1 VAEIPDYL
9 RHSIQTLYR
18 DFLESKNLK
27 PRLGQ
32 KQMIAEVARIL
43 ARIGDKDGPP
53 IGFIEAG
60 TGTGKTLAYLVGAVP
75 YAMERE
81 MQLVIST
88 ATVSLQSQLI
98 DKDIPELTE
107 STDLML
113 SFALAKGRR
122 RYLCPIR
129 LEARLRALLK
139 VTWCILMSR
148 PWYWIRMIV
157 TWFRT
162 CPKRGCE
169 ESGEVTWI
177 RFLSL
182 SRTLSKQL
190 SLRTIE
196 DVRAEAVGILRSA
209 RTLMNEIRGWMQI
222 FW

>member
-1 VAEIPDYL
+1 MAEIPDYL

-129 LEARLRALLK
+129 LEA
-139 VTWCILMSR
+139 
-148 PWYWIRMIV
+148 
-157 TWFRT
+157 
-162 CPKRGCE
+162 
-169 ESGEVTWI
+169 
-177 RFLSL
+177 SL
-182 SRTLSKQL
+182 
-190 SLRTIE
+190 
-196 DVRAEAVGILRSA
+196 EAVAKGHVVYPD
-209 RTLMNEIRGWMQI
+209 E
-222 FW
+222 